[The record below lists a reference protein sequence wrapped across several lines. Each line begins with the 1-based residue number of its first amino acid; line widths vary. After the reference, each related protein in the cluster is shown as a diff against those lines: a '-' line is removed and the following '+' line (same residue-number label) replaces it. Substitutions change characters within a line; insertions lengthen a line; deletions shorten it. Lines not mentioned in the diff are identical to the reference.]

1 MNLSLSK
8 RVKVLHLLD
17 LSSKIAYTRLEIIA
31 INYVEGNI
39 DILVETMLFI
49 FRRIY
54 FLTKNFNMVR
64 ARLCMAVCV
73 NFRSSIGSI
82 NFPSHDLFFLYIFL
96 FGIVGI
102 LHSVGYLQGYVLGY
116 RS

>member
-1 MNLSLSK
+1 M
-8 RVKVLHLLD
+8 HLLD

-49 FRRIY
+49 FRWNY
-54 FLTKNFNMVR
+54 FLTKTFNMVH
-64 ARLCMAVCV
+64 ARTCMAVCV

-82 NFPSHDLFFLYIFL
+82 NVPSHDLFFFCIF
-96 FGIVGI
+96 F
-102 LHSVGYLQGYVLGY
+102 YLE
-116 RS
+116 